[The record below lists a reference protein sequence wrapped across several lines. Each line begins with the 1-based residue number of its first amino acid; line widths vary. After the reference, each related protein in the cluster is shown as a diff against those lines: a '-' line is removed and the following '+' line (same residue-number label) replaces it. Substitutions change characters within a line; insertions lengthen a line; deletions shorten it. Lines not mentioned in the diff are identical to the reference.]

1 MPQFNERQ
9 NRAKPYAIFEQSNG
23 LLLISGLMDQYA
35 RKGDAVEALRWA
47 LPLVLDDLNAEAGS
61 LFLHDE
67 EENLLECIVCHGP
80 IDIKGLK
87 IPADKGLVGRTFS
100 TGQPE
105 IVSDVSKDKAHYRI
119 SDDEQGFA
127 TVSTATAPVHLG
139 NQYYGVIQA
148 INPRPAN
155 KRDANNDSIV
165 EFTETD
171 LALLCSLASALAMA
185 IANVQLTEK
194 VVNYQLLQRDLS
206 QATEAQASLMPL
218 IDPNGYASGQVIP
231 ARHLSGDFFD
241 YVIAGGKIAFCQ
253 GDVAGKGITASLMMA
268 RCVTLFRSL
277 VKQGKSG
284 VVIAKT
290 INRELLEAHSDQFV
304 TFVSGWFDPRTGVV
318 ELINCGHGPILYM
331 PDNAPDNADN
341 YEIIESHTMPLG
353 LHDLSVENL
362 SPWVGQ
368 LDKAALYVMTDGLVE
383 AKHKA
388 TGAALGLDGVIALAR
403 THQGL
408 NNADRVTDIMN
419 RFCDAHLTT
428 HDDAALLVVTA
439 IGRLAGI
446 LKRFEQSFVGVAAS
460 LDHSREFIRLVL
472 SDIGWQ
478 DREIDI
484 QLAIGE
490 VMQNTIRHGFEGGT
504 DLGVINIT
512 ITYYQGQ
519 MVCEIA
525 DNAARSRPA
534 EWAAIARRRRLDDG
548 GYGLSIIDALSDDY
562 TVIPDDS
569 GNVSQLTF
577 FDAKA

>member
-1 MPQFNERQ
+1 MAQFNERH
-9 NRAKPYAIFEQSNG
+9 NRAAPYAIFEQSNG

-61 LFLHDE
+61 LFLYNE
-67 EENLLECIVCHGP
+67 EDNLLECIVCHGP

-100 TGQPE
+100 SGQPE
-105 IVSDVSKDKAHYRI
+105 IVSDASKDKAHYSI
-119 SDDEQGFA
+119 SDDEQGFE

-148 INPRPAN
+148 INRRPPD
-155 KRDANNDSIV
+155 KRDAGNSGAIV
-165 EFTETD
+165 KFMETD

-194 VVNYQLLQRDLS
+194 VVNDQLLQRDLS

-268 RCVTLFRSL
+268 RCVTLFRAL

-284 VVIAKT
+284 VIIAKT

-331 PDNAPDNADN
+331 PDDGEN
-341 YEIIESHTMPLG
+341 YEVIESHTIPLG
-353 LHDLSVENL
+353 LHDLSVETL
-362 SPWVGQ
+362 TPWVGQ

-383 AKHKA
+383 AKQKA
-388 TGAALGLDGVIALAR
+388 TGKALGLDGVIALAR
-403 THQGL
+403 AHRGM
-408 NNADRVTDIMN
+408 NNADRVIDIMN
-419 RFCDAHLTT
+419 RFCDDQLIT
-428 HDDAALLVVTA
+428 HDDAALLVVAA

-446 LKRFEQSFVGVAAS
+446 LKRFEQSFVGIAAS
-460 LDHSREFIRLVL
+460 LDHSREFVRLVL

-478 DREIDI
+478 DREIDL

-490 VMQNTIRHGFEGGT
+490 VMQNTIRHGFKGGT

-525 DNAARSRPA
+525 DNAARSRPT
-534 EWAAIARRRRLDDG
+534 EWAAMARRRRPDEG
-548 GYGLSIIDALSDDY
+548 GYGLSIIEALCDDY

-569 GNVSQLTF
+569 GNVSRLTF
-577 FDAKA
+577 FDTKA